1 MYKRNR
7 IPGYQESRMSRGVRF
22 AALLALLVA
31 GTLLADHLLRFQPS
45 VASAAGGQVLINE
58 VEQNPPGPDADQE
71 WVELY
76 NPTQSPVDLE
86 AWTLSTAHG
95 QTVTLP
101 ASEPIP
107 PGGYLVIIYMAEW
120 LSNVDEQV
128 ILCDRGKAEVDR
140 TPVQSDTA
148 DDDGCWGRFPDGQ
161 ASWLFMASTQG
172 APNMGEPVP
181 EGALSMISAVLA
193 ILGAHKIRRA
203 TENS

>member
-1 MYKRNR
+1 M
-7 IPGYQESRMSRGVRF
+7 PRGIRF
-22 AALLALLVA
+22 AALVALLVA

-45 VASAAGGQVLINE
+45 VASAAVGQVLINE

-71 WVELY
+71 WMELY
-76 NPTQSPVDLE
+76 NPTQAPVDLE

-95 QTVTLP
+95 QTITLP

-107 PGGYLVIIYMAEW
+107 PGGYMVIIYMAEW

-128 ILCDRGKAEVDR
+128 ILRDRGKVEVDR

-148 DDDGCWGRFPDGQ
+148 DDDGCWGRYPDGQ

-172 APNMGEPVP
+172 APNTGEPVP
-181 EGALSMISAVLA
+181 EGAVAAVLTA
-193 ILGAHKIRRA
+193 VLLLKLRRIPRRS
-203 TENS
+203 ESPM